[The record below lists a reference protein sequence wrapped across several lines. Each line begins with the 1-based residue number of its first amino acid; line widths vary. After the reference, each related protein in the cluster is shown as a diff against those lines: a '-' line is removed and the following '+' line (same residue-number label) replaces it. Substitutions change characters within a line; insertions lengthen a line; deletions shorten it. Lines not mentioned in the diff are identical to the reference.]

1 MSSVLGSV
9 LIVAGL
15 YSVLWGKHKEGLE
28 NKDDEIPEAIKEPH
42 KNGISVVSAMD
53 GDIEA
58 NEVKKAEAN
67 KLSSVAICIP
77 ISELPMKAGN

>member
-1 MSSVLGSV
+1 V

-28 NKDDEIPEAIKEPH
+28 NKDDEIPEAIKDSH
-42 KNGISVVSAMD
+42 VNGTSVVLALN

-67 KLSSVAICIP
+67 KLSSVAICMP
-77 ISELPMKAGN
+77 FTELPMKA